1 MDIPVDL
8 DIVFLSSPFR
18 SDKKKTRTRGEEMA
32 KGKTRKRWKVENEE
46 SDGNATR
53 REGDIY
59 IYIEEGVVAL
69 VDFPFSYS
77 I

>member
-18 SDKKKTRTRGEEMA
+18 SDKEDSNEGGRDG
-32 KGKTRKRWKVENEE
+32 KGKNTKEMEGRKRRIGWKR
-46 SDGNATR
+46 DAKR
-53 REGDIY
+53 RRYIY